1 MQADERL
8 KLFRNISRNYDRYR
22 NHIRGL
28 EDKIQVIQNKMENV
42 HSIEYDKPSGSASF
56 SERPVVEL
64 IEEKTVLENEKQYYE
79 DMIAWVDG
87 ILDSFDSGAAKALIW
102 LSCVKRRSL
111 ASIADEY
118 GMSRDFL
125 YKARKYSLL
134 KALDDDVISQYD
146 QILMR
151 APVQAQAHA
160 DKDESNSKQFWP

>member
-1 MQADERL
+1 MLPDERV

-22 NHIRGL
+22 NHIQGL

-42 HSIEYDKPSGSASF
+42 HSIEYDKPSGSVSF

-79 DMIAWVDG
+79 NLIAWVDG
-87 ILDSFDSGAAKALIW
+87 VVDSFDSGAVKALIW

-111 ASIADEY
+111 TSIANEY
-118 GMSRDFL
+118 GVSRDFL
-125 YKARKYSLL
+125 YKARKFSLL
-134 KALDDDVISQYD
+134 NALDDDVINQYD

-151 APVQAQAHA
+151 APGQTQES
-160 DKDESNSKQFWP
+160 DSRDE